1 MLKSNIKKE
10 QISSQIVMIKVILS
24 PPRLVPSD
32 FLIFKSKVLKKQE
45 VMIMNQQM
53 PRLKC

>member
-45 VMIMNQQM
+45 VMIMNH
-53 PRLKC
+53 